1 MKINELR
8 DQRKQRKDMS
18 RILGPFCK
26 RVLQSAASFPVNVTQ
41 QYPAQFL
48 KMDIWN
54 LITEPLDHF
63 SKFFLVHL
71 QSCLRDSNCGEK
83 RFLS

>member
-48 KMDIWN
+48 KMDI
-54 LITEPLDHF
+54 
-63 SKFFLVHL
+63 
-71 QSCLRDSNCGEK
+71 
-83 RFLS
+83 

>member
-1 MKINELR
+1 
-8 DQRKQRKDMS
+8 MS

-54 LITEPLDHF
+54 LITE
-63 SKFFLVHL
+63 
-71 QSCLRDSNCGEK
+71 SNLLIIS
-83 RFLS
+83 LSSS